1 MINWVKCPP
10 VVLDSLEKALSGTFS
25 RPDPTQGT
33 RESLVSKAGL
43 RPFVR
48 GAYKQTIKPERITRR
63 DKGKNGDMGAYS
75 DGLPTQILKSGG
87 LGKPL
92 FYFFG

>member
-1 MINWVKCPP
+1 MSHGP
-10 VVLDSLEKALSGTFS
+10 VRAVLLDYLEKVSSGTFS
-25 RPDPTQGT
+25 GPDPMQGAG
-33 RESLVSKAGL
+33 ESLVREAGL

-63 DKGKNGDMGAYS
+63 DKGKDGDMGTYS
-75 DGLPTQILKSGG
+75 DGLPTQILKPGG

>member
-1 MINWVKCPP
+1 MDPTRA
-10 VVLDSLEKALSGTFS
+10 VLRDSLEKALSGTFS
-25 RPDPTQGT
+25 GPDPTRGAG
-33 RESLVSKAGL
+33 ESLVSNAGL
-43 RPFVR
+43 RPFVH

-63 DKGKNGDMGAYS
+63 DKGKDGDMGTYS